1 MRENTQVAP
10 ITAQAEKLASK
21 ESLPQGTPEMIQ
33 ALPINKLIER
43 RDVQKFMK
51 AMTQENG
58 FSEAISIVKGMGVH
72 KGIPEFKRI
81 L

>member
-1 MRENTQVAP
+1 MRKNTQASP
-10 ITAQAEKLASK
+10 IIAQAEKLASK
-21 ESLPQGTPEMIQ
+21 ELPQNIQDMIQ

-43 RDVQKFMK
+43 ADVKRFMS
-51 AMTQENG
+51 AMTKENG
-58 FSEAISIVKGMGVH
+58 LSDAVNIVKGMGGH